1 MSILSI
7 TAPQFTPE
15 DERLEQEELTP
26 EETEAAKIDLLG
38 EALLDESTR
47 SSLDASVRTDEEVAN
62 ILQEFHEGLA
72 ALEPEEKAA
81 FLEAMEKVPRLV
93 DLESPPLDFVTAE
106 NYNTWAAAERAV
118 NYWELRAWLFGE
130 RAWLPMTSTGN
141 GCLSKEDCALLET
154 GFCSILDENADAS
167 GRGVLCFEVP
177 PRKLPVHRMSIV
189 RVIFYLMSVAHE
201 RRSVRK
207 KGLVVVA
214 DTKNYTTSHFDRK
227 FTKSVAYLFMGY
239 HPVNT
244 KAYHMCAPP
253 GHKSCF
259 LLVLPFIK
267 YLMNR
272 HIRQRFLVH
281 NGHGREVAVDLEQY
295 GIDKQYLPM
304 SLGGTKTLDDFDKF
318 LSNRRAVEQQR
329 EASLFGNGSMGG
341 VDGI

>member
-15 DERLEQEELTP
+15 DERLEEEELTH
-26 EETEAAKIDLLG
+26 EEKEAAKRDVYG
-38 EALLDESTR
+38 EAQLHPGTAA
-47 SSLDASVRTDEEVAN
+47 SSDAHERTHEEVAN
-62 ILQEFHEGLA
+62 ILQEFHRYLG
-72 ALEPEEKAA
+72 ALEPEEKGA
-81 FLEAMEKVPRLV
+81 FLEAVERVPDLV
-93 DLESPPLDFVTAE
+93 DLESPPQDFLIAE

-141 GCLSKEDCALLET
+141 GCLNEEDCALLET
-154 GFCSILDENADAS
+154 GFCSILDENADMS

-177 PRKLPVHRMSIV
+177 HRKLLVHRMSIV
-189 RVIFYLMSVAHE
+189 RVIFYLISVAHE
-201 RRSVRK
+201 RESVRK
-207 KGLVVVA
+207 KGLIVVA
-214 DTKNYTTSHFDRK
+214 DTKNYTTSRFDRK
-227 FTKSVAYLFMGY
+227 FIKCVAYLFMGY

-267 YLMNR
+267 YFQTR

-281 NGHGREVAVDLEQY
+281 NGNGSEVAMDLEQY
-295 GIDKQYLPM
+295 GINKHCLPV
-304 SLGGTKTLDDFDKF
+304 SLGGTKTLNDFDNW
-318 LSNRRAVEQQR
+318 LAHRRELEHHR
-329 EASLFGNGSMGG
+329 EATFCC
-341 VDGI
+341 